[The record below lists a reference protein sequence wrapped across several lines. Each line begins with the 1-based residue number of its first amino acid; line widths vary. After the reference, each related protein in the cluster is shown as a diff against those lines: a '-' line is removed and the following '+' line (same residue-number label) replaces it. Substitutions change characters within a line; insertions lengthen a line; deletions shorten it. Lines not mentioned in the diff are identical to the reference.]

1 MRPHTRGAGPWRV
14 DNASRRPWSAQPG
27 QTEGRGP
34 RRSETRSPVSGLTQA
49 RFRRPA
55 RPGRGVRRAAARV
68 REQPSVKPS
77 ASAPGSRAAEALR
90 RRALGATS
98 GEAQRST
105 VAAEASVRARPRFS
119 SALRWGPWLALSIAA
134 AFGAVLAGSALA
146 TAGCAL
152 ALAGAATLLGWFAG
166 ESRRIAL
173 YEEVEG
179 RSTELRRALTEL
191 EIAHAETVR
200 RLSMAVEFRD
210 EDTGAHIERI
220 GRFSRLLAEQIGM
233 EKEFCERL
241 FHAAPLHDVGKVAIP
256 DAILL
261 KPGPLTPEERAIVE
275 THAEEGYRLVAGSS
289 SSILDM
295 AATIALSHQEK
306 WDGSGYPR
314 GLKGEAIPI
323 EGRIVAVADV
333 FDALTSDRV
342 YRKAFSVDD
351 AIEMMREQRGRH
363 FDPVLLDAFMEVLGR
378 SGPDAREEER
388 LDPDALVESTL
399 ETFATALERGDA
411 EMAEGAIATAIEDG
425 ISPTTLHAEVIGPAL
440 RRLDVLSASGELS
453 ADTEHRA
460 NTIVRR
466 VLATLYRYMTGGTEP
481 TREVVLI
488 AGLKGDEHTLG
499 LQMVHD
505 QLAAA
510 GYQTVFDTDLD
521 GPHVLELVEG
531 RCPDLVVLG
540 APSAGEEGLDA
551 ALRALRTSRPEV
563 PIVLSGPA
571 VGGSLPSERGGMRV
585 LERIDQSVEAVEE
598 LLAPAAASAA

>member
-1 MRPHTRGAGPWRV
+1 MSSHA
-14 DNASRRPWSAQPG
+14 DDHLA
-27 QTEGRGP
+27 
-34 RRSETRSPVSGLTQA
+34 
-49 RFRRPA
+49 
-55 RPGRGVRRAAARV
+55 
-68 REQPSVKPS
+68 
-77 ASAPGSRAAEALR
+77 APGKPPLGPGR
-90 RRALGATS
+90 RRAVPAMLVGL
-98 GEAQRST
+98 
-105 VAAEASVRARPRFS
+105 V
-119 SALRWGPWLALSIAA
+119 LALVAIVGLVVSGPDAA
-134 AFGAVLAGSALA
+134 A
-146 TAGCAL
+146 AGCAVL
-152 ALAGAATLLGWFAG
+152 LGAGALAIGWGFG
-166 ESRRIAL
+166 ERDMTSL
-173 YEEVEG
+173 EEEVES
-179 RSTELRRALTEL
+179 STSELKRALSEL
-191 EIAHAETVR
+191 EIAQAETVQ

-220 GRFSRLLAEQIGM
+220 GRFSVLLAEHIGM
-233 EKEFCERL
+233 DADFCERL
-241 FHAAPLHDVGKVAIP
+241 RHAAPLHDVGKVAIP

-275 THAEEGYRLVAGSS
+275 THAEEGHRLVRGSS

-342 YRKAFSVDD
+342 YRKAFSVDE
-351 AIEMMREQRGRH
+351 AIQMMREQRGRH

-378 SGPDAREEER
+378 SGPDAREETR
-388 LDPDALVESTL
+388 RDPDELVESTL

-425 ISPTTLHAEVIGPAL
+425 ISPTTLHAEVIGPSL

-481 TREVVLI
+481 TREVVLL
-488 AGLKGDEHTLG
+488 AGVKGDEHTLG

-510 GYQTVFDTDLD
+510 GYQTIFDTDLD
-521 GPHVLELVEG
+521 GARLVELVEG
-531 RCPDLVVLG
+531 RRPDLVVLG
-540 APSAGEEGLDA
+540 ATSSGEDGLDA
-551 ALRALRTSRPEV
+551 ALRDLRASRPEV

-571 VGGSLPSERGGMRV
+571 VGGSLPRERGGMRV

>member
-1 MRPHTRGAGPWRV
+1 MREYSVNGVMQEGMVRRLQGRPQDDPLPPPGRRRRTGGSMSASPAPPHG
-14 DNASRRPWSAQPG
+14 
-27 QTEGRGP
+27 GRTPLG
-34 RRSETRSPVSGLTQA
+34 G
-49 RFRRPA
+49 
-55 RPGRGVRRAAARV
+55 PGRGALPAMIAGLVVGLAAV
-68 REQPSVKPS
+68 V
-77 ASAPGSRAAEALR
+77 G
-90 RRALGATS
+90 
-98 GEAQRST
+98 
-105 VAAEASVRARPRFS
+105 
-119 SALRWGPWLALSIAA
+119 LALSGADAA
-134 AFGAVLAGSALA
+134 A
-146 TAGCAL
+146 AGCAVAL
-152 ALAGAATLLGWFAG
+152 GLGALAIGWGFG
-166 ESRRIAL
+166 ERGMASLEA
-173 YEEVEG
+173 EVES
-179 RSTELRRALTEL
+179 STSELKRALSEL
-191 EIAHAETVR
+191 EIAQAETVQ

-220 GRFSRLLAEQIGM
+220 GRFSVLLAEHIGM
-233 EKEFCERL
+233 DADFCERL
-241 FHAAPLHDVGKVAIP
+241 RHAAPLHDVGKVAIP

-275 THAEEGYRLVAGSS
+275 THAEEGHRLVRGSS

-342 YRKAFSVDD
+342 YRKAFSVDE
-351 AIEMMREQRGRH
+351 AIGMMREQRGRH

-378 SGPDAREEER
+378 SGPDAREELR
-388 LDPDALVESTL
+388 HDPEALVESTL

-425 ISPTTLHAEVIGPAL
+425 ITPTTLHAEVIGPSL
-440 RRLDVLSASGELS
+440 RRLDVLSAGGELS

-481 TREVVLI
+481 TRELVLL
-488 AGLKGDEHTLG
+488 AGVKGDEHTLG

-521 GPHVLELVEG
+521 GGRLLELVES
-531 RCPDLVVLG
+531 RTPDLIVLG
-540 APSAGEEGLDA
+540 ATAAGEDGLDG
-551 ALRALRTSRPEV
+551 ALRELRSAHPGV

-571 VGGSLPSERGGMRV
+571 VGGSLPHERGGMRV

-598 LLAPAAASAA
+598 LLTGAAAAA